1 MTAKSVFDN
10 NVISEYVYYYV
21 DALDDI
27 PAKNS
32 QNNYDM

>member
-1 MTAKSVFDN
+1 MTAKSVFVN
-10 NVISEYVYYYV
+10 NISEYVYYYV